1 MRSEYRSEGLEE
13 QWSERERERGLLSEL
28 DKNSEINLFNIIL
41 QILVLDFIELPLF
54 LVSASVEQY

>member
-1 MRSEYRSEGLEE
+1 MKDWRNSG
-13 QWSERERERGLLSEL
+13 QRERERGILSEL

>member
-13 QWSERERERGLLSEL
+13 QWSERERGILSEL

-41 QILVLDFIELPLF
+41 QILVLDFIQLPLF